1 MNVELEKSPTCPK
14 SSINPRWSLKAWFRY
29 TLKFLEPSN
38 TCPLQSHMD
47 MLSGLL
53 GVHAFSIQ
61 NHFRPLYEDYPEPL
75 SKVALKC
82 GSQSR
87 LARGDNEGV
96 ILCMAQGL
104 SSMLGSLMDLST
116 QAIEALG
123 CCTGPDTE

>member
-1 MNVELEKSPTCPK
+1 MNVELEKPPTYPK
-14 SSINPRWSLKAWFRY
+14 GSINPRWSLKLWSIY

-53 GVHAFSIQ
+53 GVHAFSTQ
-61 NHFRPLYEDYPEPL
+61 NHFRPLYEYYWQLL

-87 LARGDNEGV
+87 LARDDEGV

-104 SSMLGSLMDLST
+104 SSMLRSLMDLST

-123 CCTGPDTE
+123 CCTGSDTE

>member
-1 MNVELEKSPTCPK
+1 MNVELEKSPTYPK
-14 SSINPRWSLKAWFRY
+14 HSINPRWSLKPWSRY
-29 TLKFLEPSN
+29 TLKFLELSN

-61 NHFRPLYEDYPEPL
+61 NHFRPLYEDYWQPL

-87 LARGDNEGV
+87 LARDDEGV
-96 ILCMAQGL
+96 ILCTAQGL

-123 CCTGPDTE
+123 CCTWSDTE